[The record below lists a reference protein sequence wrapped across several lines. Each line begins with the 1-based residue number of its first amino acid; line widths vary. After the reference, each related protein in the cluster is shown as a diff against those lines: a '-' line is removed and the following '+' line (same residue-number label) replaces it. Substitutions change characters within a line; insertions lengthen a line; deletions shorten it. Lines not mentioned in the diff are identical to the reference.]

1 LQVQQVPAQAQER
14 ARVPALEEEE
24 AVVVVVVAEVV
35 QESAL
40 DCAEVEVQGVQLA
53 SELAVPC

>member
-14 ARVPALEEEE
+14 AQVPALEEEE
-24 AVVVVVVAEVV
+24 EAVAVVVVV

-40 DCAEVEVQGVQLA
+40 ECA
-53 SELAVPC
+53 

>member
-1 LQVQQVPAQAQER
+1 LPAQVPARAQER

-40 DCAEVEVQGVQLA
+40 ECA
-53 SELAVPC
+53 

>member
-14 ARVPALEEEE
+14 ARVPALEEVE

-40 DCAEVEVQGVQLA
+40 ECA
-53 SELAVPC
+53 

>member
-1 LQVQQVPAQAQER
+1 LPAQVPARAQER

-35 QESAL
+35 QGSAL
-40 DCAEVEVQGVQLA
+40 ECA
-53 SELAVPC
+53 

>member
-24 AVVVVVVAEVV
+24 AVVVVVAEVV

-40 DCAEVEVQGVQLA
+40 DCA
-53 SELAVPC
+53 